1 MVCKRFFALQ
11 HRFLQ
16 RGGIG
21 EVGPRANS
29 LLTLG
34 LYDAG
39 HAVPLAPR
47 GSSVGPSQPWSG
59 RPGPFAGSVRK
70 DSYAA
75 RQSLPR
81 SGTTEFRR
89 ICWRRSARVESGR
102 RDPVTGDWHPWPWTL
117 DVEGEGAF
125 YETKAQ
131 AVAAVQAAQARGVR
145 SIDVGCAQINLL
157 HHPNAFASL
166 DIALDPQA
174 NANYA
179 AQFLKELYGQSGDWN
194 KAAAAYHSATPE
206 IGAEYQRKVLAVWP
220 EETRLAGT
228 FSPSA
233 SPLSRSWGATLTGAS
248 SGIAPVLHAQPSGMG
263 VASEND
269 HATGRHLAEPRPR
282 GEAWPP
288 IGRRRSRSRSNRRC
302 GEPGCNQ

>member
-1 MVCKRFFALQ
+1 MMRAMWLFWLLAVVLLALPNP
-11 HRFLQ
+11 
-16 RGGIG
+16 GWA
-21 EVGPRANS
+21 GP
-29 LLTLG
+29 
-34 LYDAG
+34 
-39 HAVPLAPR
+39 VPLPAR
-47 GSSVGPSQPWSG
+47 AQGLLCRAAVAAAERNSG
-59 RPGPFAGSVRK
+59 IPPHLL
-70 DSYAA
+70 AA
-75 RQSLPR
+75 I
-81 SGTTEFRR
+81 T
-89 ICWRRSARVESGR
+89 RVESGR

-125 YETKAQ
+125 YDTKAQ

-228 FSPSA
+228 FPPSA
-233 SPLSRSWGATLTGAS
+233 SPLSRSWGATLTTVS
-248 SGIAPVLHAQPSGMG
+248 PGIAPVLHAQPSGMG
-263 VASEND
+263 VAARMIMQPAPPAGAAPAGRSL
-269 HATGRHLAEPRPR
+269 AAYRSAPIALAFQPPLRKTGL
-282 GEAWPP
+282 
-288 IGRRRSRSRSNRRC
+288 
-302 GEPGCNQ
+302 

>member
-1 MVCKRFFALQ
+1 MMRAMWLFWLLAVVLLALPNP
-11 HRFLQ
+11 
-16 RGGIG
+16 GWA
-21 EVGPRANS
+21 GP
-29 LLTLG
+29 
-34 LYDAG
+34 
-39 HAVPLAPR
+39 VPLPAR
-47 GSSVGPSQPWSG
+47 AQGLLCRAAVAAAERNSG
-59 RPGPFAGSVRK
+59 IPPHLL
-70 DSYAA
+70 AA
-75 RQSLPR
+75 I
-81 SGTTEFRR
+81 T
-89 ICWRRSARVESGR
+89 RVESGR

-125 YETKAQ
+125 YDTKAQ

-179 AQFLKELYGQSGDWN
+179 AQFLKELYGQYGDWN

-220 EETRLAGT
+220 EETRLAGA

-233 SPLSRSWGATLTGAS
+233 SPLSRSWGATLTTVS
-248 SGIAPVLHAQPSGMG
+248 PGIAPVLHAQPSGMG
-263 VASEND
+263 VAARTIMQS
-269 HATGRHLAEPRPR
+269 APLGGPAPAGRSLAAYRSAPIALAFQPPVRRTGL
-282 GEAWPP
+282 
-288 IGRRRSRSRSNRRC
+288 
-302 GEPGCNQ
+302 